1 MKLSVKVQHSV
12 GLPNFIVLFKNAEL
26 HRRVWFKNW
35 VSINFYI
42 IQIPIEHIYPNSRVS
57 IDVFGSQNTN
67 PAGKLIFKVRFCK
80 NKKDVSLGLTK
91 STWTLSQVGVDPLL
105 RTSIWNHLV
114 EMSATNKSLSASETK
129 LANVNGG
136 TSPAARGTTI
146 VITTHYIEEARQAN
160 RVGMMRFG
168 KLLAQGSPEELLRR

>member
-1 MKLSVKVQHSV
+1 M
-12 GLPNFIVLFKNAEL
+12 
-26 HRRVWFKNW
+26 
-35 VSINFYI
+35 
-42 IQIPIEHIYPNSRVS
+42 
-57 IDVFGSQNTN
+57 
-67 PAGKLIFKVRFCK
+67 
-80 NKKDVSLGLTK
+80 
-91 STWTLSQVGVDPLL
+91 DPLL

-136 TSPAARGTTI
+136 ASPARGTTI

>member
-1 MKLSVKVQHSV
+1 M
-12 GLPNFIVLFKNAEL
+12 
-26 HRRVWFKNW
+26 
-35 VSINFYI
+35 
-42 IQIPIEHIYPNSRVS
+42 
-57 IDVFGSQNTN
+57 
-67 PAGKLIFKVRFCK
+67 
-80 NKKDVSLGLTK
+80 
-91 STWTLSQVGVDPLL
+91 DPLL

-136 TSPAARGTTI
+136 TSPVRGTTI

>member
-1 MKLSVKVQHSV
+1 
-12 GLPNFIVLFKNAEL
+12 
-26 HRRVWFKNW
+26 
-35 VSINFYI
+35 
-42 IQIPIEHIYPNSRVS
+42 
-57 IDVFGSQNTN
+57 
-67 PAGKLIFKVRFCK
+67 
-80 NKKDVSLGLTK
+80 
-91 STWTLSQVGVDPLL
+91 
-105 RTSIWNHLV
+105 
-114 EMSATNKSLSASETK
+114 MSATNKSLSASETK